1 MGAIAREVLSETSG
15 EIAREILREIA
26 SETSR
31 EIARDQRRCYE
42 ERERERVMHTC
53 NRAFPLQLRK
63 RI

>member
-42 ERERERVMHTC
+42 ERERERESCIPAIGHFHC
-53 NRAFPLQLRK
+53 N
-63 RI
+63 

>member
-1 MGAIAREVLSETSG
+1 MGAIAREVVSETAG

-42 ERERERVMHTC
+42 ERE
-53 NRAFPLQLRK
+53 
-63 RI
+63 